1 MQFTYIGSQSKKDVR
16 LASSIANGAF
26 VTANSAS
33 LFANG
38 AFSAA
43 NSASLYANAAF
54 AAANSG
60 SSSSF
65 AFDQANAAFGA
76 ANSASLYANG
86 AFSQANLAYDAIITS
101 SNTASLYYLTRTFTG
116 DGSTT
121 AFTVTANTT
130 SNSILVFDNGITQNP
145 IVDYSVTGTTLT
157 FTTAPSTG
165 SVIQVRELLSNV
177 PVVTD
182 NSNSAFDRANAAFA
196 AANSGS
202 SASFAFAQANAAFIQ
217 ANAVFS
223 QSNNQVWPQA
233 NAAFSVANS
242 ASNFANGAFT
252 KANSANVLAQSAFD
266 AANSASSFAN
276 GAFTA
281 ANLKFNS
288 TGGTI
293 SGDVSITGNLSVT
306 GNTFSTSATQIVA
319 NDTLF
324 IMGTGNYSGDV
335 LDIGFAAHYNN
346 GTNAHTGLIRDASTK
361 EWQLFEEYTPEVGS
375 NNNIII
381 TDGSF
386 KLATLNANLKSTT
399 ITIKG
404 IDLLPYV
411 NNAFDK
417 ANSSASFANGAFV
430 QANSNY
436 TSAVTKLAVTTPGM
450 YYSID
455 QYSGNNPTIY
465 IRAGETIAFDLDV
478 SGHPF
483 MIRVSSGGSNYNTGL
498 IHVDT
503 DGTLTTGSS
512 AQGKITGTLYWKVP
526 YDIVG
531 STYVYQCSVHS
542 GMVGNIVIDQPT
554 AIAFTQANNAY
565 DKANS
570 AGSFA
575 NGAFDAA
582 NSAASFA
589 NASFITANSSYNSQ
603 NITAGFANGAFA
615 HANAAFNQA
624 NTGGSDAWVR
634 TQANNAY
641 DTANSGA
648 IFANGAFTAANTA
661 DSKATSSGL
670 FANAAFDRA
679 NAAFIAANTGG
690 GGPGTPVSIYSDRF
704 TANGATTTFTLS
716 TSPTNE
722 NYIIAVVDGI
732 TQFKDTYAV
741 SGNVVTFDSTFEN
754 GANVEVTT
762 ITGGGAIDPY
772 AANTANLAY
781 AQANAAF
788 NQANT
793 GGSDA
798 WVRTQANNAYDKANS
813 GATFAN
819 GAFLT
824 ANSGAVFAN
833 AAFITANAAFAA
845 ANAGGGADTYARTT
859 ANAAFIQANAAFTQ
873 ANTGG
878 TSLSKAI
885 AMSIVFGF

>member
-1 MQFTYIGSQSKKDVR
+1 MAFPISPTNGQTATVNGITYTYSDTYGTWTRLRTDANVITSLANAAFDRANAAYNAANTATDPWVR
-16 LASSIANGAF
+16 TQANNAYDKANSGATFANGAF
-26 VTANSAS
+26 VTANAAFTSQNTTAD
-33 LFANG
+33 FANG
-38 AFSAA
+38 AFVAA
-43 NSASLYANAAF
+43 NSGATFANAAF
-54 AAANSG
+54 LT
-60 SSSSF
+60 
-65 AFDQANAAFGA
+65 
-76 ANSASLYANG
+76 ANSAA
-86 AFSQANLAYDAIITS
+86 
-101 SNTASLYYLTRTFTG
+101 
-116 DGSTT
+116 
-121 AFTVTANTT
+121 
-130 SNSILVFDNGITQNP
+130 
-145 IVDYSVTGTTLT
+145 
-157 FTTAPSTG
+157 
-165 SVIQVRELLSNV
+165 
-177 PVVTD
+177 
-182 NSNSAFDRANAAFA
+182 
-196 AANSGS
+196 
-202 SASFAFAQANAAFIQ
+202 
-217 ANAVFS
+217 
-223 QSNNQVWPQA
+223 
-233 NAAFSVANS
+233 
-242 ASNFANGAFT
+242 
-252 KANSANVLAQSAFD
+252 
-266 AANSASSFAN
+266 SFAN
-276 GAFTA
+276 GAFTT

-288 TGGTI
+288 SGGTI
-293 SGDVSITGNLSVT
+293 SGDVNITGNLSIT

-346 GTNAHTGLIRDASTK
+346 GTNAHTGLIRDAGTK

-386 KLATLNANLKSTT
+386 KIATLNANLKSTS

-417 ANSSASFANGAFV
+417 ANSGASFANGAFDAANSAASFANGAFT

-483 MIRVSSGGSNYNTGL
+483 MVRVSSGGSNYNTGL
-498 IHVDT
+498 THIDT

-512 AQGKITGTLYWKVP
+512 AQGQVTGTLYWKVP

-531 STYVYQCSVHS
+531 STYVYQCSIHS

-554 AIAFTQANNAY
+554 VIAFTQANNAF

-570 AGSFA
+570 GASFA

-589 NASFITANSSYNSQ
+589 NASFITANASYNSQ
-603 NITAGFANGAFA
+603 NTTASFANGAFA
-615 HANAAFNQA
+615 HANAAYAQA
-624 NTGGSDAWVR
+624 NTGGTDAWVR

-661 DSKATSSGL
+661 DSKATSSGSFANAAFDRANAAYAQANTGGGSSTDAYARDNSNAAYSTANSGAS

-679 NAAFIAANTGG
+679 NAAFAVANTGSVG
-690 GGPGTPVSIYSDRF
+690 ATPVSIYSDRF

-716 TSPTNE
+716 TSPTSE
-722 NYIIAVVDGI
+722 NYIIVVVDGI
-732 TQFKDTYAV
+732 TQLRDTYSV
-741 SGNVVTFDSTFEN
+741 SGNVVTFDTTFEN
-754 GANVEVTT
+754 GANVEVTA
-762 ITGGGAIDPY
+762 ITGGGSLDPY

-781 AQANAAF
+781 TQANAAF
-788 NQANT
+788 A
-793 GGSDA
+793 A
-798 WVRTQANNAYDKANS
+798 ANS
-813 GATFAN
+813 AGGADTYARN
-819 GAFLT
+819 T
-824 ANSGAVFAN
+824 AN
-833 AAFITANAAFAA
+833 AAFITANAAF
-845 ANAGGGADTYARTT
+845 
-859 ANAAFIQANAAFTQ
+859 IQ